1 MADTTTRMTAFRLD
15 PALLRRL
22 DTHAGRLSKQTGL
35 PCTRAD
41 VLRLLLARALD
52 AAEAEFAQRKK
63 K

>member
-1 MADTTTRMTAFRLD
+1 MTAFRLD

-22 DTHAGRLSKQTGL
+22 DNHAGRLSKQTGL
-35 PCTRAD
+35 PCT